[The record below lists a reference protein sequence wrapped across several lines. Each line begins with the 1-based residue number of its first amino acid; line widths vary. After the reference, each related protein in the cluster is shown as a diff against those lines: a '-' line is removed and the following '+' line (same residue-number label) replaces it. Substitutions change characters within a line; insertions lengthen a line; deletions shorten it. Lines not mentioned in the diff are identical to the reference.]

1 MHQCGL
7 RAAAKGRSSW
17 QPTAPWSQPAAPWMP
32 VKAVDDGLLEID
44 GGLDGADGDEQHPH
58 DGANEACRGD
68 EVLELVLEVLP
79 GRIAAWSAPR
89 AASIL
94 LEKWN

>member
-1 MHQCGL
+1 MRQCGL

-44 GGLDGADGDEQHPH
+44 GGLDGADGDEQYPH
-58 DGANEACRGD
+58 DGANEACRRD
-68 EVLELVLEVLP
+68 EVLELVFEVLP
-79 GRIAAWSAPR
+79 SRIATWSAPR
-89 AASIL
+89 AASSL
-94 LEKWN
+94 PEK

>member
-1 MHQCGL
+1 MRQCGL

-17 QPTAPWSQPAAPWMP
+17 QPTAPWSLSAAPWMP
-32 VKAVDDGLLEID
+32 IKAMDDGLLEID
-44 GGLDGADGDEQHPH
+44 GGLDGAAGDEQHPH
-58 DGANEACRGD
+58 DGANEACPGD

-79 GRIAAWSAPR
+79 GRIATWPAPR

-94 LEKWN
+94 LEK

>member
-1 MHQCGL
+1 MRQCGL

-32 VKAVDDGLLEID
+32 VKAVDDGLLEIE

-79 GRIAAWSAPR
+79 GRIATWSAPR
-89 AASIL
+89 AASSL
-94 LEKWN
+94 PEKWN

>member
-1 MHQCGL
+1 MRQCGP

-32 VKAVDDGLLEID
+32 VKAVDDGLLEIE
-44 GGLDGADGDEQHPH
+44 GRLDGADGDEQHPH

-79 GRIAAWSAPR
+79 GRIATWLAPH
-89 AASIL
+89 AASSL
-94 LEKWN
+94 PEK

>member
-1 MHQCGL
+1 
-7 RAAAKGRSSW
+7 
-17 QPTAPWSQPAAPWMP
+17 MP

-44 GGLDGADGDEQHPH
+44 GGLDGAARDEQHPH
-58 DGANEACRGD
+58 DGTDEACPAG
-68 EVLELVLEVLP
+68 EVLELVLDVLP

-94 LEKWN
+94 PEK

>member
-1 MHQCGL
+1 
-7 RAAAKGRSSW
+7 
-17 QPTAPWSQPAAPWMP
+17 MP
-32 VKAVDDGLLEID
+32 VKAMDDGLLEID

>member
-1 MHQCGL
+1 
-7 RAAAKGRSSW
+7 
-17 QPTAPWSQPAAPWMP
+17 MP
-32 VKAVDDGLLEID
+32 
-44 GGLDGADGDEQHPH
+44 LDGADEGCPA
-58 DGANEACRGD
+58 G

>member
-1 MHQCGL
+1 
-7 RAAAKGRSSW
+7 
-17 QPTAPWSQPAAPWMP
+17 MP

-44 GGLDGADGDEQHPH
+44 GGLDGAAGDEQHPH
-58 DGANEACRGD
+58 HNADEGCPAG
-68 EVLELVLEVLP
+68 EVLELVLDVLP

-94 LEKWN
+94 PEK

>member
-1 MHQCGL
+1 
-7 RAAAKGRSSW
+7 
-17 QPTAPWSQPAAPWMP
+17 MP
-32 VKAVDDGLLEID
+32 VKAVDDGLLEIE

-58 DGANEACRGD
+58 DGADEGCPAG
-68 EVLELVLEVLP
+68 EVLELVLDMLP

-94 LEKWN
+94 PEKWN

>member
-1 MHQCGL
+1 MRQCGL
-7 RAAAKGRSSW
+7 RAAAKERSSW
-17 QPTAPWSQPAAPWMP
+17 QSTAPWSQPAAPWMP
-32 VKAVDDGLLEID
+32 VKAVDEGLLEID
-44 GGLDGADGDEQHPH
+44 GGLDGAAGDEQHPH

-79 GRIAAWSAPR
+79 GRIATWSAPC

-94 LEKWN
+94 LEK